1 MGGSFRPMDSAL
13 IKILKRSRRI
23 LVLTGAGVS
32 AESGIPTFRDKQT
45 GLWENFDAAELANE
59 DAFRKDP
66 ALVWGWYEWRRALV
80 VRAKPNPA
88 HSALADLARHRPE
101 MVLVTQNVD
110 DLHERAGSTAVLH
123 LHGEL
128 LKPRCEKCSRPYHF
142 SDAIPDLPPD
152 GGRIKPPR
160 CPDCLWHIRPGVVW
174 FGEPIS
180 APAWSAAVEAAR
192 HCELFLCV
200 GTSARVQPAASLGM
214 RASKAGAVTVQVNPN
229 PTDFDEEV
237 DYCVRAPAGVALPE
251 ITKAMTD

>member
-1 MGGSFRPMDSAL
+1 MDSAL
-13 IKILKRSRRI
+13 VEILKRSHRV

-32 AESGIPTFRDKQT
+32 AESGIPTFRDKNT
-45 GLWENFDAAELANE
+45 GLWENFDAADLANE
-59 DAFRKDP
+59 EAFSKDP

-80 VRAKPNPA
+80 MRSKPNPA
-88 HSALADLARHRPE
+88 HLALADLARHQPE

-110 DLHERAGSTAVLH
+110 DLHERAGSPTVLH

-128 LKPRCEKCSRPYHF
+128 LKPRCEKCAKPHQL
-142 SDAIPDLPPD
+142 SDAIPDIPPT
-152 GGRIKPPR
+152 GARVNPPR
-160 CPDCLWHIRPGVVW
+160 CPECLWHIRPGVVW

-180 APAWSAAVEAAR
+180 TAAWGAAVEAAR
-192 HCELFLCV
+192 LCDLFLCV

-214 RASKAGAVTVQVNPN
+214 RAGKAGAVTVQVNPN

-251 ITKAMTD
+251 IVRAMMD